1 MIQFDKQP
9 QIALIMRDDEILE
22 KYNFKR
28 VTVPTSYGPVH
39 RCYYGEI
46 FNVPVLIIYG
56 RFNGEKSP
64 SSKINHQQTIEAIK
78 NCGITKVIGT
88 FVVGGIKKEYDQ
100 GTVFVIDDFIG
111 MGNYNI
117 DWDYCK
123 PFHNAE
129 MIQPLCKDLEQQLVV
144 ASQNQDFPVVT
155 NAVYVCFNGYPRIE
169 TKAELRFYEMI
180 GADCVGQTL
189 DPEATICRLNGLC
202 YAGIAVQIDSP
213 KSRIDYVK
221 DVAEDNQKNPYNMS
235 IKDCRQHTTKII
247 LDFLKNYKHNECNVC
262 TKLKRENN
270 SFKQFPEVFYE

>member
-1 MIQFDKQP
+1 
-9 QIALIMRDDEILE
+9 
-22 KYNFKR
+22 
-28 VTVPTSYGPVH
+28 
-39 RCYYGEI
+39 
-46 FNVPVLIIYG
+46 
-56 RFNGEKSP
+56 
-64 SSKINHQQTIEAIK
+64 
-78 NCGITKVIGT
+78 
-88 FVVGGIKKEYDQ
+88 
-100 GTVFVIDDFIG
+100 
-111 MGNYNI
+111 
-117 DWDYCK
+117 
-123 PFHNAE
+123 
-129 MIQPLCKDLEQQLVV
+129 
-144 ASQNQDFPVVT
+144 VVT